1 MIHSII
7 LAKKRDTNG
16 IDFLNLRIPAEF
28 LSPLTDL
35 QWIANQYG
43 ILNQYMG
50 EFFSAGDDVVK
61 KMRVLTLGVL
71 ATQLH
76 DLTNIVKSFPIC
88 TSLGETFVATSS
100 NGAVIYLEKISR
112 KPDIICLQIVYPL
125 HKTVLSGRIQ
135 KESSLSFS
143 NTKLSVDDKST
154 FELKG
159 PNMDYWWD
167 ALNYEIDGL
176 LLQTQTLTLHGEV
189 ELLDKINQ
197 IQGRI

>member
-61 KMRVLTLGVL
+61 KMRVLTLGVV
-71 ATQLH
+71 T
-76 DLTNIVKSFPIC
+76 
-88 TSLGETFVATSS
+88 
-100 NGAVIYLEKISR
+100 
-112 KPDIICLQIVYPL
+112 
-125 HKTVLSGRIQ
+125 
-135 KESSLSFS
+135 
-143 NTKLSVDDKST
+143 
-154 FELKG
+154 
-159 PNMDYWWD
+159 
-167 ALNYEIDGL
+167 
-176 LLQTQTLTLHGEV
+176 
-189 ELLDKINQ
+189 
-197 IQGRI
+197 